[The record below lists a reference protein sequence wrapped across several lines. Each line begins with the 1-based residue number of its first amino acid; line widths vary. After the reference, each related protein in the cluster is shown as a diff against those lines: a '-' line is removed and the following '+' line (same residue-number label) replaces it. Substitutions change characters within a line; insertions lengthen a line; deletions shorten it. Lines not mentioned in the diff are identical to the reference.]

1 MSPTNDVRKKL
12 LSDANNGQNK
22 LTCKEMH
29 FTQGCALAVLD
40 GSWCLSFAPWVTMKP
55 QFGFENHILG
65 PLDFTGSE
73 KN

>member
-1 MSPTNDVRKKL
+1 
-12 LSDANNGQNK
+12 
-22 LTCKEMH
+22 MH
-29 FTQGCALAVLD
+29 FTQGCALAVPD
-40 GSWCLSFAPWVTMKP
+40 GSWCLSFAPWVTMKL